1 MNGEKKTTLVIGLA
15 RSGISTARMLYNL
28 GQNVIVN
35 DSKDTTEIVTAADK
49 LKNEIN
55 CEAYLGQSP
64 DELLNRID
72 QIVVSPGVPADSD
85 FLVKAADM
93 GIEVI
98 SEVELAYRYCKAP
111 IIAVTGTNG
120 KTTTAA
126 WIGEILKSSGAIT
139 HVVGNIGIPFSGKVG
154 EVNPT
159 DTIVA
164 EVSSFQLETV
174 ADFRPHIALILNI
187 AEDHLD
193 RHKTLENYIAAKYR
207 IFENQGSEDY
217 LILNKDD
224 LVLSKLQ
231 PTGGVRVF
239 YFSRKEKLSEG
250 IWVDGGRIWMNLGA
264 GEVPI
269 CKTDQIGIPGNHNL
283 ENALAAAL
291 AAGLRGVDPKVI
303 AKVLREFPGVEHRIE
318 RVDTINGITFYND
331 SKGTNPESSIKAIEA
346 MQGPVVL
353 IAGGMDKK
361 SSFHEFIDAFGDK
374 VKELVLLG
382 ETANKIANTA
392 KEKGFTNIHMTNS
405 LQEAVEKANELAS
418 PGYQVLLSPACASW
432 DMFRD
437 FEERGELFKAA
448 VKSLRR

>member
-1 MNGEKKTTLVIGLA
+1 MNGKKKTTLVVGLA
-15 RSGISTARMLYNL
+15 RSGISAAKLLFNL
-28 GQNVIVN
+28 GQNVIIN
-35 DSKDTTEIVTAADK
+35 DNKNTTEVVTAAEK

-55 CEAYLGQSP
+55 CDVYLGQSP
-64 DELLNRID
+64 DGLLDCID

-85 FLVKAADM
+85 FIIKAKDM

-120 KTTTAA
+120 KTTTVA
-126 WIGEILKSSGAIT
+126 WIGEIMKAAGIST
-139 HVVGNIGIPFSGKVG
+139 HVVGNIGVPFSGKVG
-154 EVNPT
+154 EVNPD

-164 EVSSFQLETV
+164 EISSFQLETV
-174 ADFRPHIALILNI
+174 AEFQPHIALILNI

-193 RHKTLENYIAAKYR
+193 RHKTLGNYITAKYR
-207 IFENQGSEDY
+207 IFENQSSEDY
-217 LILNKDD
+217 LILNRDD
-224 LVLSKLQ
+224 DILSKLQ
-231 PTGGVRVF
+231 PASHVRVL
-239 YFSRKEKLSEG
+239 YFSPTQKLTEG
-250 IWVDGGRIWMNLGA
+250 IWVDDGRIWMNIGTGA
-264 GEVPI
+264 VPV
-269 CKTDQIGIPGNHNL
+269 CKTEEIGIPGSHNL

-291 AAGLRGVDPKVI
+291 AAGLSGVEAEVI
-303 AKVLREFPGVEHRIE
+303 ANVLKEFPGVEHRIE

-331 SKGTNPESSIKAIEA
+331 SKGTNPKSSIKAIEA
-346 MQGPVVL
+346 MQGPTIL

-361 SSFHEFIDAFGDK
+361 SSFHELIDAFGSK

-382 ETANKIANTA
+382 ETADIIANTA
-392 KEKGFTNIHMTNS
+392 KEKGFTNLHMTNS
-405 LQEAVEKANELAS
+405 LQEAVEKAYELAS

-448 VKSLRR
+448 VKAIRR